1 MKTIGMMGGM
11 SWESSLEYYRIINE
25 TVHKRLGG
33 YHSAKSVMVSVDFAE
48 IESKMQPGLW
58 ENAGNKMVEAARAIE
73 AAGAHFLIICTN
85 TMHNQ
90 ADLVSSSIH
99 IPLIHIADAAGEK
112 ITEMNLKKIG
122 LLGTR
127 FTMEQDFY
135 RQRLADRFGLDVLI
149 PETNDRQIIHEVIF
163 NELVMGTIR
172 DDSKQAYLQIINQLV
187 EAGAQG
193 IILGCTEIG
202 MLVKQADCT
211 IPLFDTTILHAE
223 AAVEYALKD

>member
-11 SWESSLEYYRIINE
+11 SWESSLDYYRIVNE

-48 IESKMQPGLW
+48 IESNMQPGLW
-58 ENAGNKMVEAARAIE
+58 ENAGKKMVEAARAIE
-73 AAGAHFLIICTN
+73 AAGAHLLIICTN

-90 ADLVSSSIH
+90 ADLVASSIH

-112 ITEMNLKKIG
+112 IMEKNLKKIG

-135 RQRLADRFGLDVLI
+135 RQRLVDRFGLDVLI
-149 PETNDRQIIHEVIF
+149 PEENDRQIIHEVIF
-163 NELVMGTIR
+163 NELVMGIIR
-172 DDSKQAYLQIINQLV
+172 DDSKQEYLRIINRLV

-223 AAVEYALKD
+223 AAVDYALQD